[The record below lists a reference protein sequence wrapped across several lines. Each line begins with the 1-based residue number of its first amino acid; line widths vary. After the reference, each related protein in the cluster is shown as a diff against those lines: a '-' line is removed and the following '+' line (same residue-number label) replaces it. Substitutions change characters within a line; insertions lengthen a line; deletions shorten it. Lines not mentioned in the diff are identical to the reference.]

1 MFQKILK
8 VGNSLALT
16 IPKSFI
22 DKTGFKAGDEV
33 FVQQEPRS
41 KSIIITTKERAEKM
55 KLSPDLFSWLNDVEE
70 KYSDAIKQLAKK

>member
-8 VGNSLALT
+8 VGNSLAIT

-33 FVQQEPRS
+33 FLQQEPSS
-41 KSIIITTKERAEKM
+41 KSLVITTRDRAQKM
-55 KLSPDLFSWLNDVEE
+55 KLSPDLFSWLNEVEQ
-70 KYSDAIKQLAKK
+70 KYSDVIKDLAKK